1 MFNHL
6 HTHSH
11 YSLLESL
18 PSPEDLARK
27 ASKFKMEAL
36 ALTDHNLLTGA
47 IEFYEVCKSYE
58 VKPILGLEID
68 LITPKAMNN
77 IPPDIRVGK
86 LVLLAIN
93 MIGWSNLCRISSKT
107 ELRVGKL
114 FEKGIDFEF
123 LADYSDGLI
132 CLSGGYKSVTTSLL
146 RDRLDEE
153 ALSFVWR
160 LAEIFNG
167 RLYLEI
173 QSQTVMDQKIN
184 PRFLSLARRLNIP
197 VVATHN
203 VYYLAK
209 EDQYLQRLLTAI
221 RHNRNIGEI
230 DNHYLPPP
238 GSWLVSPAE
247 MVNRF
252 SEIPEAIQ
260 ATMEITDRCQL
271 VFPEGVSR
279 YPQITFPDGVN
290 PIQVLREKAYGGA
303 RQKYGFISTDIE
315 SRLEYELQV
324 IQDINYTSL
333 FLIMEE
339 IVRFARRR
347 GIPISSRGSA
357 ASSLV
362 AYCLGITT
370 PDPIKYGLYFE
381 RFLNPART
389 TPPDFDTD
397 ICSRRRDEI
406 IDFVFNKFGEKQA
419 AMVCTINRLRRRSAL
434 GEVAKA
440 HGLSSNEMYT
450 LKKLLSKRR
459 DRSDLFDSK
468 APLPYEKL
476 KNKPISH
483 NYDEMLNQ
491 AKALIGIPDHLSI
504 HPGGLVIAPGDLEE
518 IVPTQKTAK
527 GVKVTQF
534 DLQSIE
540 KLGLVKIDLLGI
552 RGLTVIGEV
561 LNTISKGQSGDSQKP
576 VIAFDIVPEEDD
588 ETGALLK
595 DGRTIGCFQIESP
608 GMRATLKEI
617 QAHNVDDLI
626 VALSLYR
633 PGPLS
638 GGLKDA
644 FVRRYRREENISYL
658 HPALEP
664 ILKDTFGVI
673 LYQEQVLRIAN
684 ELAGLSPSEA
694 DILRRA
700 MSHFDPGQ
708 QMESLKAKFIEG
720 VYMKHSVPNLVA
732 EEIWNLMAAFAG
744 YGFPKAHAAS
754 YAQVAWRSAWCKA
767 HFPAL
772 FMASVLANW
781 GGYYSQRVYLS
792 EARRL
797 GLAVKPPLVQYAM
810 REFSVKYHE
819 GEPILY
825 MGLDQVR
832 ALTKRTQTK
841 IINSRPFNNFQ
852 DFLIKVDPR
861 PIEIENLIKSGSMQ
875 NFGTIPNL
883 IHQIGQNIWKGGQ
896 IPMFTFEGESESDWS
911 LQAKAA
917 AQEEILGVSISSHP
931 VELIVDKIKDLNV
944 ITTEEA
950 ATNLGEILCLV
961 GIKIMGRLR
970 SRTRGKPIY
979 HMVLEDLDGVID
991 VIVPDDV
998 YRRYRSEINKS
1009 YPMLVEGM
1017 VEVEKKT
1024 GEPFLR
1030 AKRILAINS
1039 E

>member
-6 HTHSH
+6 HTHSY

-18 PSPEDLARK
+18 PSPEDLARR
-27 ASKFKMEAL
+27 ASKLEMEAL

-68 LITPKAMNN
+68 LITPNDIKN
-77 IPPDIRVGK
+77 ISPEIRVGK

-93 MIGWSNLCRISSKT
+93 MKGWSNLCRISSKT
-107 ELRVGKL
+107 ELNRGKL
-114 FEKGIDFEF
+114 QEKGINFEI
-123 LADYSDGLI
+123 LENYSEGLI
-132 CLSGGYKSVTTSLL
+132 CLSGGYKSVITSLL
-146 RDRLDEE
+146 SDGLDGE
-153 ALSFVWR
+153 ALKFVWQ

-173 QSQTVMDQKIN
+173 QNQSDVDHKIN
-184 PRFLSLARRLNIP
+184 PRFLSLARRINLP

-221 RHNRNIGEI
+221 RHNRKIGEI
-230 DNHYLPPP
+230 ENHYLPPK

-247 MVNRF
+247 MVKRF
-252 SEIPEAIQ
+252 SEIPEAVH

-271 VFPEGVSR
+271 VFPEGVRR
-279 YPQITFPDGVN
+279 YPQITFPDGEH
-290 PIQVLREKAYGGA
+290 PGQVLREKAYEGA
-303 RQKYGFISTDIE
+303 RHKYGFISTEIE
-315 SRLEYELQV
+315 SRLEHELQV
-324 IQDINYTSL
+324 IQKINYTSL

-339 IVRFARRR
+339 IIRFARRR

-370 PDPIKYGLYFE
+370 PDPMKHGLYFE
-381 RFLNPART
+381 RFLNPSRT

-406 IDFVFNKFGEKQA
+406 IDYVFKKYGEKQA
-419 AMVCTINRLRRRSAL
+419 ALVCTINRLRRRSAL

-440 HGLSSNEMYT
+440 HGLSSTEINT
-450 LKKLLSKRR
+450 LKKVLSKRR
-459 DRSDLFDSK
+459 DRSNLFDSE
-468 APLPYEKL
+468 APLPYEKS
-476 KNKPISH
+476 KNTSKAR
-483 NYDEMLNQ
+483 NYDEMINQ
-491 AKALIGIPDHLSI
+491 VKALIGIPDHLSI

-518 IVPTQKTAK
+518 IVPTQKTVK

-534 DLQSIE
+534 DLESIE
-540 KLGLVKIDLLGI
+540 KIGLVKIDLLGI
-552 RGLTVIGEV
+552 RGLTVIGDV
-561 LNTISKGQSGDSQKP
+561 LNTISEGQLGELQKP
-576 VIAFDIVPEEDD
+576 VNAFDITPEEDD

-595 DGRTIGCFQIESP
+595 EGRTIGCFQIESP

-644 FVRRYRREENISYL
+644 FVRRYRKEENTSYL

-673 LYQEQVLRIAN
+673 LYQEQVLRIAH
-684 ELAGLSPSEA
+684 ELAGLNPSEA

-708 QMESLKAKFIEG
+708 QMESLKTKFIEG
-720 VYMKHSVPNLVA
+720 VFGKHNVPNFVA

-767 HFPAL
+767 HFPAV

-797 GLAVKPPLVQYAM
+797 GLTVKPPLVQFAM
-810 REFSVKYHE
+810 REFSVKYHK
-819 GEPILY
+819 GKPILY

-832 ALTKRTQTK
+832 ALTKRTQTR

-861 PIEIENLIKSGSMQ
+861 PVEIENLIKSGSMQ

-883 IHQIGQNIWKGGQ
+883 VDQIEQNIWKGGQ
-896 IPMFTFEGESESDWS
+896 IPMFTIEVENESDWS

-917 AQEEILGVSISSHP
+917 AQEEILGVSISAHP
-931 VELIVDKIKDLNV
+931 IELIFDKIRDLNV
-944 ITTEEA
+944 VTTEEA
-950 ATNLGEILCLV
+950 VNNLGKYLSVV
-961 GIKIMGRLR
+961 GIQIMGRYR
-970 SRTRGKPIY
+970 SVLRGKPIY

-991 VIVPDDV
+991 VIIPDGV
-998 YRRYRSEINKS
+998 YRKYRSEIKKS
-1009 YPMLVEGM
+1009 IPMLVEGM
-1017 VEVEKKT
+1017 VDVDKKT
-1024 GEPFLR
+1024 GEPYLR
-1030 AKRILAINS
+1030 AKRIMALNS